1 LGSRQE
7 VQFLVILTENV
18 PPGSENALALL
29 SNAYSLAIN
38 ARLIKIP
45 LEATMGTVDKQGV
58 VTI

>member
-1 LGSRQE
+1 M
-7 VQFLVILTENV
+7 VILTENV